1 MHQNTISHPYI
12 TGLLLLGIL
21 LLIQT
26 TPAFAANLQTDIL
39 SGASGQQFNQN
50 MSDLVAFSHDAA
62 RLISTIMV
70 CAGGLMVA
78 FNMDSG
84 HKLVWNV
91 ILGAGL
97 AMFAA
102 ESLASVF
109 TPEATQTA
117 STTEL
122 KFPISL
128 TSESDWSDFLTGPNG
143 FMQTFHVYTQNAATV
158 MKGPA
163 SKILLILTAVT
174 MAVKL
179 SLDLITGDKI
189 RYLTETVLQTGVYLF
204 LIQNWYGPSGVG
216 LNIME
221 SLYEGFDLL
230 GAQAAGNTTV
240 VPNNILANACTM
252 FSAAYNASSF
262 SVFSPVTSLGSLI
275 MLLIMMIFL
284 FLAGIELLMAKI
296 EFWVMAMLTIPLIG
310 FVPLP
315 QTKFLFESALGA
327 MMNCA
332 IKVCVI
338 SFISCLSSGI
348 LTDYVKK
355 FTEEA
360 GKDGGGILGNVPL
373 LIQSILV
380 SFILYMMIKK
390 IPALVQGLLSGR
402 PDLGGGASMMQMAK
416 STASTAAKTGT
427 AVATGGAS
435 FAKATVGGAMEGGFK
450 AAGKAAANRS
460 GIASQLGHGM
470 VGSVAGGLNA
480 GAGSLMAGA
489 GGLGKQFLF
498 GNGGASK
505 ERGGTGGSTG
515 LGGGLLAPFQRG
527 ANLGKTFDNKKENGQ
542 PGASYKT
549 FTSQTGID
557 KVASAVGNFNADRQ
571 KNGFKNA
578 ASTRAYSAISNMK
591 NAVTTK
597 TDISQNSS
605 FKAGV
610 KEGLAEKRRKK

>member
-189 RYLTETVLQTGVYLF
+189 RYLTGTVLQTGVYLF

-427 AVATGGAS
+427 AVVTGGAS
-435 FAKATVGGAMEGGFK
+435 FAKATVGGAVTGGFK
-450 AAGKAAANRS
+450 AAGYASAKGGGAGAQIAAGFGGAI
-460 GIASQLGHGM
+460 G
-470 VGSVAGGLNA
+470 GGLNA
-480 GAGSLMAGA
+480 AGGSLMSGT
-489 GGLGKQFLF
+489 GGLAKQFLF
-498 GNGGASK
+498 GNGGAK
-505 ERGGTGGSTG
+505 PGTGNSNAGSAG
-515 LGGGLLAPFQRG
+515 LGGGWLAPFQRG
-527 ANLGKTFDNKKENGQ
+527 AQLGNAFDNKQGNGVFTGHQ
-542 PGASYKT
+542 GVTDHARTARKSMVKSFNNAYKSTTSTLKNETTSSY
-549 FTSQTGID
+549 ID
-557 KVASAVGNFNADRQ
+557 
-571 KNGFKNA
+571 GFK
-578 ASTRAYSAISNMK
+578 K
-591 NAVTTK
+591 
-597 TDISQNSS
+597 
-605 FKAGV
+605 G
-610 KEGLAEKRRKK
+610 KKK